1 MNPKMIPSELRCRP
15 QWVVWRGE
23 QRDGKT
29 AKVPYIPGSLRH
41 ARSNDPSTWTTF
53 DFAAA
58 AARAINGPG
67 GLAYALSPG
76 DGLVGIDLDEC
87 ARGGVLEPWA
97 QVFVD
102 TLGSYAE
109 WSPSNTG
116 VHIFVQGALPPHG
129 RKRENVERY
138 DRARFLTVTG
148 RPLNGYRRIA
158 SRQAELNA
166 LHARVFPP
174 AEPCPVRRVADPTP
188 DDRALVERAMRARNG
203 AKFSTLWG
211 GDWSGYGS
219 QSEAD
224 LALCRIL
231 AFWTGGDA
239 DRVDCLFRQSR
250 LFRQKWDRRTF
261 ADGRTYGQATVQLA
275 VG

>member
-1 MNPKMIPSELRCRP
+1 MNPNMIPSGLRRRP
-15 QWVVWRGE
+15 QWVVWRSE
-23 QRDGKT
+23 QRDGKA
-29 AKVPYIPGSLRH
+29 AKVPYIPGTLCH

-53 DFAAA
+53 DFALAA
-58 AARAINGPG
+58 AKAINGSG
-67 GLAYALSPG
+67 GVAYALSPD
-76 DGLVGIDLDEC
+76 DGFVGIDLDKC
-87 ARGGVLEPWA
+87 AHDGRLEPWA
-97 QVFVD
+97 QAFVD

-109 WSPSNTG
+109 WSPSSTG
-116 VHIFVQGALPPHG
+116 VHIFVRGALPPHG
-129 RKRENVERY
+129 RRRGKVEMY

-148 RPLNGYRRIA
+148 RPLNGYRRIQ

-174 AEPCPVRRVADPTP
+174 VEPIPVQRVTNPTP
-188 DDRALVERAMRARNG
+188 DDLVLIERAMQARNG
-203 AKFSTLWG
+203 AKFASLWG

-239 DRVDCLFRQSR
+239 ERVDHLFRQSS
-250 LFRQKWDRRTF
+250 LFRQKWDRPAY

-275 VG
+275 IG

>member
-1 MNPKMIPSELRCRP
+1 MNPHVIPSELRRRP

-23 QRDGKT
+23 QRDGKL
-29 AKVPYIPGSLRH
+29 AKAPYIPGTGCH

-53 DFAAA
+53 SFALA

-67 GLAYALSPG
+67 GVAYALSPG
-76 DGLVGIDLDEC
+76 DGLVGIDLDKC
-87 ARGGVLEPWA
+87 GCDDVLEPWA
-97 QVFVD
+97 QTFVD

-109 WSPSNTG
+109 WSPSGTG
-116 VHIFVQGALPPHG
+116 VHVFVRGKLPPHG
-129 RKRENVERY
+129 RRRGNVEMY

-148 RPLNGYRRIA
+148 CPLNGYRRIQ

-174 AEPCPVRRVADPTP
+174 TEPVPVQRVTHPAP
-188 DDRALVERAMRARNG
+188 DDFALIERAMRAKNG
-203 AKFSTLWG
+203 PKFSALWG
-211 GDWSGYGS
+211 GDWSAYSS

-239 DRVDCLFRQSR
+239 ERVDCLFRQSR
-250 LFRQKWDRRTF
+250 LFRRKWDRRTF